1 MLLIHQTHQ
10 LWGTKCSRQD
20 YKMAGL
26 DPSIIGN
33 LKPPAQ
39 MSLSDLMNIATSAQ
53 AYKQAQQINPLAVRK
68 QQAETDVSEQTAAPR
83 ISSAKSQASTA
94 ETGATS
100 AAQTLAE
107 KQQAGIANGFV
118 NRIFDPLVT
127 KAAKNPE
134 LLTDAEKQQ
143 LVDNT
148 TEWGIKQGKE
158 LGINADKASQ
168 LVQPYIDVATNNPG
182 ALQSYYKSRHIQG
195 LTGSEQNV
203 ALTPSGTTINTNQQT
218 YGVNTN
224 PFAGGVGQ
232 GDVIPGTQANM
243 GLSPGSK
250 YIKNGTE
257 YYVGNPGQP
266 DMPTTVSPQYHI
278 NSATMNTDIANT
290 TQEAASAPNTLN
302 ILNTIKET
310 APQAFIDTGGD
321 KRAFAVKLGEVF
333 GIHTSFDEKATAT
346 DIFKK
351 ESSMLQS
358 QGNTDAARILNAY
371 ANPSSHMT
379 LDAIQQTANQLIAQ
393 KQLYVAKQK
402 LFNNF
407 TKDPDTYTKRLA
419 EWNSFAD
426 PKLLEYRLMDRQQ
439 QQNFFTKLGV
449 DAKGKHEDVDTKG
462 YTKRQNDFT
471 NKLYV
476 IDRLN
481 KQYNLGL

>member
-1 MLLIHQTHQ
+1 
-10 LWGTKCSRQD
+10 
-20 YKMAGL
+20 MAGL
-26 DPSIIGN
+26 DSSIYSN
-33 LKPPAQ
+33 LQAPKA
-39 MSLSDLMNIATSAQ
+39 MSLGDIMGLATSAQ

-68 QQAETDVSEQTAAPR
+68 QEAETNVSEQTAEPR
-83 ISSAKSQASTA
+83 ISSAISEASTA

-100 AAQTLAE
+100 AAQTLAT
-107 KQQAGIANGFV
+107 KQQAGIANGYI
-118 NRIFDPLVT
+118 NNIYDPLVV
-127 KAAKNPE
+127 KAAKSPD
-134 LLTDAEKQQ
+134 LLTAKEKQQ
-143 LVDNT
+143 LIDNT
-148 TEWGIKQGKE
+148 TQWGVNQGKE
-158 LGINADKASQ
+158 LGIDKNKA
-168 LVQPYIDVATNNPG
+168 LELTQPYIDIATNNPG
-182 ALQSYYKSRHIQG
+182 ALQSYYKNRHIQG
-195 LTGSEQNV
+195 LPESEQNV
-203 ALTPSGTTINTNQQT
+203 ALTPSGPTINTNKETKQ
-218 YGVNTN
+218 VSTN
-224 PFAGGVGQ
+224 PFAPGQ

-243 GLSPGSK
+243 ELSPGSK

-302 ILNTIKET
+302 ILKTIKET

-333 GIHTSFDEKATAT
+333 GIHTPFDEKATAT

-371 ANPSSHMT
+371 ANPSTHMT
-379 LDAIQQTANQLIAQ
+379 ADAIQQTANQLIAQ

-426 PKLLEYRLMDRQQ
+426 PKLIEYKLMDRQQ
-439 QQNFFTKLGV
+439 QKNFFAKLGV

-476 IDRLN
+476 INRLN
-481 KQYNLGL
+481 EQYNLGL

>member
-1 MLLIHQTHQ
+1 
-10 LWGTKCSRQD
+10 
-20 YKMAGL
+20 MAGL
-26 DPSIIGN
+26 DSSIYSN
-33 LKPPAQ
+33 LQAPKA
-39 MSLSDLMNIATSAQ
+39 MSLGDIMGLATSAQ

-68 QQAETDVSEQTAAPR
+68 QEAETNVSEQTAEPR
-83 ISSAKSQASTA
+83 ISSAISEASTA

-100 AAQTLAE
+100 AAQTLAT
-107 KQQAGIANGFV
+107 KQQAGIANGYI
-118 NRIFDPLVT
+118 NNIYDPLVV
-127 KAAKNPE
+127 KAAKSPD
-134 LLTDAEKQQ
+134 LLTAKEKQQ
-143 LVDNT
+143 LIDNT
-148 TEWGIKQGKE
+148 TQWGVNQGKE
-158 LGINADKASQ
+158 LGIDKNKA
-168 LVQPYIDVATNNPG
+168 LELTQPYIDIATNNPG
-182 ALQSYYKSRHIQG
+182 ALQSYYKNRHIQG
-195 LTGSEQNV
+195 LPGSEQNV
-203 ALTPSGTTINTNQQT
+203 ALTPSGPTINTNKETKQ
-218 YGVNTN
+218 VSTN
-224 PFAGGVGQ
+224 PFAPGQ

-243 GLSPGSK
+243 ELSPGSK

-302 ILNTIKET
+302 ILKTIKET

-333 GIHTSFDEKATAT
+333 GIHTPFDEKATAT

-371 ANPSSHMT
+371 ANPSTHMT
-379 LDAIQQTANQLIAQ
+379 ADAIQQTANQLIAQ

-426 PKLLEYRLMDRQQ
+426 PKLIEYKLMDRQQ
-439 QQNFFTKLGV
+439 QKNFFAKLGV

-476 IDRLN
+476 INRLN
-481 KQYNLGL
+481 EQYNLGL

>member
-1 MLLIHQTHQ
+1 
-10 LWGTKCSRQD
+10 
-20 YKMAGL
+20 MAGL
-26 DPSIIGN
+26 DSSIYSN
-33 LKPPAQ
+33 LQAPKA
-39 MSLSDLMNIATSAQ
+39 MSLGDIMGLATSAQ

-68 QQAETDVSEQTAAPR
+68 QEAETNVSEQTAEPR
-83 ISSAKSQASTA
+83 ISSAISEASTA

-100 AAQTLAE
+100 AAQTLAT
-107 KQQAGIANGFV
+107 KQQAGIANGYI
-118 NRIFDPLVT
+118 NNIYDPLVV
-127 KAAKNPE
+127 KAAKSPD
-134 LLTDAEKQQ
+134 LLTAKEKQQ
-143 LVDNT
+143 LIDNT
-148 TEWGIKQGKE
+148 TQWGVNQGKE
-158 LGINADKASQ
+158 LGIDKNKA
-168 LVQPYIDVATNNPG
+168 LELTQPYIDIATNNPG
-182 ALQSYYKSRHIQG
+182 ALQSYYKNRHIQG
-195 LTGSEQNV
+195 LPGSEQNV
-203 ALTPSGTTINTNQQT
+203 ALTPSGPTINTNKETKQ
-218 YGVNTN
+218 VSTN
-224 PFAGGVGQ
+224 PFAPGQ

-243 GLSPGSK
+243 ELSPGSK

-302 ILNTIKET
+302 ILKTIKET

-333 GIHTSFDEKATAT
+333 GIHTPFDEKATAT

-371 ANPSSHMT
+371 ANPSTHMT
-379 LDAIQQTANQLIAQ
+379 ADAIQQTANQLIAQ

-426 PKLLEYRLMDRQQ
+426 PKLLEYKLMDRQQ
-439 QQNFFTKLGV
+439 QKNFFAKLGV

-476 IDRLN
+476 INRLN
-481 KQYNLGL
+481 EQYNLGL